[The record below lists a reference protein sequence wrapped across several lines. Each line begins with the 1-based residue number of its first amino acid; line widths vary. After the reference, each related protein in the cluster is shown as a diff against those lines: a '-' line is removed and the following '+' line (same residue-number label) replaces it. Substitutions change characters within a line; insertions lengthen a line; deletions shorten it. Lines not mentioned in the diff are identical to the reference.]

1 VSVAGG
7 AFHEKVVIVTGA
19 SHGIGEEIALALA
32 AQGARLVL
40 AARRADELERVVEA
54 CRHAAAGGA
63 GASAAA
69 IDAIAVA
76 TDAIAVATDVTIPSD
91 CERLVSRAIDAF
103 GRVDMLVNNAGL
115 GMWARVDEVRDLS
128 IFDRVMRVN
137 YFGAVHCTVY
147 ALPHLKASHGR
158 ILCVSSL
165 AGRSGVPLRSGYA
178 ASKHAMNGFFDS
190 LRIELRDAGVTVTL
204 VCPGFVGT
212 GAQGRNL
219 GATGAP
225 LGASPV
231 KASAVMTA
239 EECARI
245 AVDAAAARRREVIL
259 SARGRVGL
267 WLKPFFPA
275 LVDGFAARAI
285 ARGK

>member
-1 VSVAGG
+1 VSSGG
-7 AFHEKVVIVTGA
+7 GIFHEKVVIVTGA

-40 AARRADELERVVEA
+40 AARRADELARVVEA
-54 CRHAAAGGA
+54 CRRVTARGGGVAAG
-63 GASAAA
+63 
-69 IDAIAVA
+69 
-76 TDAIAVATDVTIPSD
+76 DAIAVATDVTIPSD
-91 CERLVSRAIDAF
+91 CERLVARAVEAF
-103 GRVDMLVNNAGL
+103 GCIDMLVNNAGL

-147 ALPHLKASHGR
+147 ALPHLKASRGR

-190 LRIELRDAGVTVTL
+190 LRIELRDSGVTVTL

-231 KASAVMTA
+231 KASAVMTP

-245 AVDAAAARRREVIL
+245 AVAAAAARRREVIL